1 MRQPKHLQR
10 LLPQPNKQDEIVVVA
25 RIRGAFGVRGW
36 VHIQSYTEPPENL
49 LSYPLHWQVDGLW
62 HPIKAN
68 LKKHKEGFV
77 AQFSNIEQ
85 REEAQLL
92 NGRLLGANPADFS
105 HVKDDEVLWQDLVGL
120 RVANTKGFD
129 FGVVKALTETGHHDV
144 LVIKSKDGDET
155 LIPFADEYIEELSI
169 EKGLLVVDWDED
181 W

>member
-1 MRQPKHLQR
+1 M
-10 LLPQPNKQDEIVVVA
+10 
-25 RIRGAFGVRGW
+25 
-36 VHIQSYTEPPENL
+36 
-49 LSYPLHWQVDGLW
+49 
-62 HPIKAN
+62 
-68 LKKHKEGFV
+68 
-77 AQFSNIEQ
+77 
-85 REEAQLL
+85 
-92 NGRLLGANPADFS
+92 
-105 HVKDDEVLWQDLVGL
+105 GL